1 MLSSKIYVRSTTV
14 IILRLNLAMGT
25 LINMSQVKVK
35 VD

>member
-1 MLSSKIYVRSTTV
+1 MCKKLDEQRNTTV